1 MWAINM
7 IQILRIG
14 KNHRDISNLL
24 TLYYPVGNE
33 STNNGPYYS
42 ASCRL
47 TRAILVVCLDTLILQ
62 TIPRDG

>member
-1 MWAINM
+1 MGHKYDTNSENRKKSQGYFKLAVF
-7 IQILRIG
+7 
-14 KNHRDISNLL
+14 
-24 TLYYPVGNE
+24 PVGNE

-47 TRAILVVCLDTLILQ
+47 TRAILVVYLDTLILQ